1 MDTLIIIGILLAI
14 AATIVLYIKV
24 MPKKY
29 DGKLENKFLQFLHD
43 FFHFKTFYIEALTKF
58 VFVLLTCACIFV
70 GFLLLFG
77 KIEYYGYFGA
87 TFEQSTFLYG
97 LGLMILGPLVLR
109 VSHLRICHD
118 GDTSCSERYR
128 HKPQAESAGYPHLTC
143 SCSKGRRSRRAGSSG
158 ERGGRSFGRISVLH
172 INNKRQKRP
181 QQRALLCSYR
191 LSPRSETSSG
201 IVNIES
207 TVPTKIVS
215 EASTPS
221 RP

>member
-109 VSHLRICHD
+109 VTYEFVMMAILLVQNVISINRKMKSPA
-118 GDTSCSERYR
+118 GAAPSPASAPTPE
-128 HKPQAESAGYPHLTC
+128 PVVPAEAAATY
-143 SCSKGRRSRRAGSSG
+143 
-158 ERGGRSFGRISVLH
+158 
-172 INNKRQKRP
+172 
-181 QQRALLCSYR
+181 
-191 LSPRSETSSG
+191 ETSAD
-201 IVNIES
+201 
-207 TVPTKIVS
+207 PDK
-215 EASTPS
+215 PS
-221 RP
+221 PEE